1 VSDGALRRRVPTA
14 LVYGVVVLGALFSGE
29 VFFLL
34 VVVAGAVIAY
44 YELWRMFARMP
55 YAPSLVGGLLLVT
68 TFLFLHLYWARVRTA
83 PPGELALPGLV
94 VWPLA
99 AANVIALAVVAA
111 GAVAV
116 RRTDLTSGVLGAML
130 TVAGAI
136 YCGWMLGYLI
146 ELGVV
151 GARVVGPHVD
161 PNIGEVLK
169 RSWLFLAILP
179 TWANDV
185 AAYAVG
191 SAFGS
196 RKLLPHVSPGK
207 TVEGTLAGIA
217 ASILTAVL
225 LVYLF
230 DFSLWIGVAAGA
242 LVGVFAVLGD
252 LVESAIKRVAA
263 AKDSGAL
270 LPGHG
275 GVLDRVDSL
284 IFVAPVLSVFLE
296 TVLLVG

>member
-1 VSDGALRRRVPTA
+1 MDLA
-14 LVYGVVVLGALFSGE
+14 
-29 VFFLL
+29 
-34 VVVAGAVIAY
+34 AY
-44 YELWRMFARMP
+44 YELWRMFARTP
-55 YAPSLVGGLLLVT
+55 YGPSLAGGLLLVT
-68 TFLFLHLYWARVRTA
+68 VFLFLHLYWSRVRTA
-83 PPGELALPGLV
+83 APDDLLVPGLL

-99 AANVIALAVVAA
+99 AANVIALAMVAA
-111 GAVAV
+111 GALAV
-116 RRTDLTSGVLGAML
+116 RRPDLTSGLLRALL
-130 TVAGAI
+130 TVAGAV

-146 ELGVV
+146 DLGVV
-151 GARVVGPHVD
+151 GARVLGPHVD
-161 PNIGEVLK
+161 PSLEPQLQ

-191 SAFGS
+191 SAFGR

-225 LVYLF
+225 LVNLF
-230 DFSLWIGVAAGA
+230 DFSRWIGVAAGA

-275 GVLDRVDSL
+275 GILDRVDSL
-284 IFVAPVLSVFLE
+284 IFVAPVLALFFE
-296 TVLLVG
+296 TVLLFG